1 MIQFIVTLIASF
13 FVLSISYNA
22 NAFPKKSKSLFSN
35 AITDSQ
41 LQEDLFQAGYFNAI
55 IDFCN
60 FAGVKNNKEYLKNI
74 KGFIGYIHWDMF
86 KLFNKGH
93 SLLETQMY
101 NAGVGWSSGG
111 AGEWSPSNVE
121 FAFDI
126 TGCDTN
132 SLKMAEANNLNL
144 PNIILFP
151 FIKERSNN
159 NYLEK
164 LDELKNK
171 LLSDRR
177 DDYQIFI
184 PLFNQVNLSLENE
197 EEKNSE
203 NNQDSTT
210 DNEDMILKLK
220 QLKSL
225 FDMELISKEE
235 YEARKKEILD
245 TM

>member
-1 MIQFIVTLIASF
+1 MAR
-13 FVLSISYNA
+13 
-22 NAFPKKSKSLFSN
+22 
-35 AITDSQ
+35 
-41 LQEDLFQAGYFNAI
+41 LQE
-55 IDFCN
+55 
-60 FAGVKNNKEYLKNI
+60 EYLKNI
-74 KGFIGYIHWDMF
+74 KGFIGYIHWDML

-93 SLLETQMY
+93 SLLESQMY
-101 NAGVGWSSGG
+101 TAGVGWADSNWG
-111 AGEWSPSNVE
+111 WSQSPI
-121 FAFDI
+121 AFTHDI